1 MSVYQLVPRPSTES
15 PAVLTASFAL
25 DKARQLATVFAE
37 RAENCEALRRCP
49 SESIQDLFDAG
60 LMRMMQ
66 PKMFGGSELGMS
78 ECLDVVL
85 ELAKVCPSTAW
96 VFTNLASHSWTIGQ
110 LELQAQQDVWGSDP
124 TALAATGLAF
134 PCGKATY
141 EHGGYRVSGRWP
153 FASGV
158 DASTWMI
165 VGCMTDSG
173 DGSAPHRRFFLV
185 PKSDFRS
192 LDNWHAYG
200 LTGSGSHDVEVVD
213 AFVPE
218 HRTVSAEIFAAGK
231 DLPGGKIHSHPVY
244 SMPTFVSF
252 AYFLCI
258 VPLGAAKGAIDQ
270 FTTSMRHR
278 ASTYT
283 GSRVSEL
290 SSVQARIAESSA
302 CVDFAETVMRRDW
315 MELEALTAQGDYPSL
330 ETKLKWKRNV
340 AFASNLIVKSID
352 TLMPAA
358 GAAGLSSKLPLQRL
372 FRDVHAASA
381 HIALTWDVQAIAYG
395 QSAMGI
401 SPQTGLLL

>member
-1 MSVYQLVPRPSTES
+1 MSVLHLVSRSTSEPS
-15 PAVLTASFAL
+15 PVLTASVAL
-25 DKARQLATVFAE
+25 DKVRQLAPAFAQ
-37 RAENCEALRRCP
+37 RALDCEALRHCP
-49 SESIQDLFDAG
+49 EESIQDLFDSG

-96 VFTNLASHSWTIGQ
+96 VFTNLASHAWTIGQ
-110 LELQAQQDVWGSDP
+110 LELKAQQDVWGSDP
-124 TALAATGLAF
+124 NALAATGLAF
-134 PCGKATY
+134 PCGKATL
-141 EHGGYRVSGRWP
+141 EPGGYRVSGRWP

-173 DGSAPHRRFFLV
+173 GGAAPHRRFFLV
-185 PKSDFRS
+185 PKSDFNS

-213 AFVPE
+213 AFVPA
-218 HRTVSAEIFAAGK
+218 HRTVSAEVFAAGR
-231 DLPGGKIHSHPVY
+231 DLPGGKIHDHPVY
-244 SMPTFVSF
+244 AMPTFVSF

-258 VPLGAAKGAIDQ
+258 VPLGAAKGAIEQ
-270 FTTSMRHR
+270 FVASMRQR
-278 ASTYT
+278 SGTYT
-283 GSRVSEL
+283 GARVSEL
-290 SSVQARIAESSA
+290 ASVQARIAESSA

-315 MELEALTAQGDYPSL
+315 QELETMTALGDYPSL

-372 FRDVHAASA
+372 FRDIHAASA
-381 HIALTWDVQAIAYG
+381 HIALTWDVQATAYG
-395 QSAMGI
+395 QNALGMP
-401 SPQTGLLL
+401 PQSGLLL

>member
-15 PAVLTASFAL
+15 PAFLTASFAL

-37 RAENCEALRRCP
+37 RADNCEALRRCP

-141 EHGGYRVSGRWP
+141 ERGGYRVSGRWP

-218 HRTVSAEIFAAGK
+218 HRTVSAEIFAAGQ
-231 DLPGGKIHSHPVY
+231 DLPGGQIHSHPVY
-244 SMPTFVSF
+244 SMPTFVAF

>member
-1 MSVYQLVPRPSTES
+1 MSVLHLVARTSSEPPPT
-15 PAVLTASFAL
+15 LTASLAL
-25 DKARQLATVFAE
+25 DKARHLAPRFAE
-37 RAENCEALRRCP
+37 RALACEALRHCP
-49 SESIQDLFDAG
+49 DESIQDLFDSG

-85 ELAKVCPSTAW
+85 EIAKVCPSTAW
-96 VFTNLASHSWTIGQ
+96 VFTNLASHAWTIGQ

-124 TALAATGLAF
+124 RALAATGLAF

-141 EHGGYRVSGRWP
+141 ERGGYRVSGRWP

-158 DASTWMI
+158 DASSWMI
-165 VGCMTDSG
+165 VGCMTDAG

-185 PKSDFRS
+185 PKSDFKS

-218 HRTVSAEIFAAGK
+218 HRSVSAEIFAAGK
-231 DLPGGKIHSHPVY
+231 DLPGGKIHSHPMY

-258 VPLGAAKGAIDQ
+258 VPLGAAKGAIEQ
-270 FTTSMRHR
+270 FVTSMRHR
-278 ASTYT
+278 AGTYT
-283 GSRVSEL
+283 GARVSEL
-290 SSVQARIAESSA
+290 ASVQARIAESSA
-302 CVDFAETVMRRDW
+302 CVDFAETVLRRDW
-315 MELEALTAQGDYPSL
+315 LELEMSTARGEYPSL

-340 AFASNLIVKSID
+340 AFASGLIVKSID

-372 FRDVHAASA
+372 FRDIHAASA
-381 HIALTWDVQAIAYG
+381 HIALTWDIQATAYG
-395 QSAMGI
+395 QSALGI
-401 SPQTGLLL
+401 PPQSGLLL

>member
-49 SESIQDLFDAG
+49 SESIQDLFDSG

-315 MELEALTAQGDYPSL
+315 MELEALTARGDYPSL

>member
-49 SESIQDLFDAG
+49 SESIQDLFDSG

-290 SSVQARIAESSA
+290 SSVQERIAESSA

-315 MELEALTAQGDYPSL
+315 MELEALTARGDYPSL

>member
-315 MELEALTAQGDYPSL
+315 MELEALTARGDYPSL